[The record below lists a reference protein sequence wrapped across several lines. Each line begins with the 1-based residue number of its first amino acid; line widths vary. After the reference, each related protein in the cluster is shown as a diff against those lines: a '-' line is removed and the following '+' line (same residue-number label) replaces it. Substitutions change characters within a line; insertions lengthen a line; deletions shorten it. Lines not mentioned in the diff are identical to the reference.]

1 MGGRQEKVMR
11 FWRRR
16 LGLGGGGWGGGTKFW
31 VTLGGG
37 QGDEFCAPSLPP
49 PQTWRQLWRVLEM
62 SDVLL
67 LIADAR
73 HPVRGGAGGQ
83 QPPKKGRHP
92 ATTPPSPCAP
102 PP

>member
-1 MGGRQEKVMR
+1 M
-11 FWRRR
+11 
-16 LGLGGGGWGGGTKFW
+16 GGGGIWGGHKVLGD
-31 VTLGGG
+31 VGGG
-37 QGDEFCAPSLPP
+37 QGDEFCAPSLP